1 MGSEVINLT
10 KPRFDL
16 SMSKR
21 TRKPW
26 SSLNS
31 DMHHQ
36 DISTQSSQ
44 PKPDDDK
51 EQDEIE
57 DKEIDRKSLNN
68 LMRCE
73 EKSNGEA
80 NNGNNKS
87 SLGQHF
93 GDDEGI
99 KQTMQLVVKKEK
111 QGGVKFKGMM
121 GRYVKVWSGLIK
133 AKRTDRKTPVLR
145 FKT

>member
-1 MGSEVINLT
+1 MGGEVINPT

-26 SSLNS
+26 SSLIN
-31 DMHHQ
+31 DTHHHE
-36 DISTQSSQ
+36 ISTQSSQ
-44 PKPDDDK
+44 PKPDK
-51 EQDEIE
+51 EQEQIE

-68 LMRCE
+68 LMRYE
-73 EKSNGEA
+73 EKPNGEA
-80 NNGNNKS
+80 NVNNDKS
-87 SLGQHF
+87 SLDQHF

-133 AKRTDRKTPVLR
+133 AKRDRKTPVLR

>member
-1 MGSEVINLT
+1 MGSEVINPT
-10 KPRFDL
+10 KQRFDL

-26 SSLNS
+26 SSLIN

-44 PKPDDDK
+44 PKPEK
-51 EQDEIE
+51 EQEQ
-57 DKEIDRKSLNN
+57 DKDLEIDRKSLNN

-73 EKSNGEA
+73 EDSNREA
-80 NNGNNKS
+80 NVKNNS
-87 SLGQHF
+87 SLGKHL
-93 GDDEGI
+93 GDDKGI
-99 KQTMQLVVKKEK
+99 NQMMQLVVKKET
-111 QGGVKFKGMM
+111 QVGENGVKFKGMM
-121 GRYVKVWSGLIK
+121 GRYVKVLSGLIK
-133 AKRTDRKTPVLR
+133 AKRDRKRSAVR

>member
-1 MGSEVINLT
+1 MGNEVINRK
-10 KPRFDL
+10 KPWFDL
-16 SMSKR
+16 SMSRR
-21 TRKPW
+21 TRKAW
-26 SSLNS
+26 SSLIN
-31 DMHHQ
+31 DNHHK

-44 PKPDDDK
+44 PNTYKKP
-51 EQDEIE
+51 EF
-57 DKEIDRKSLNN
+57 DRKSLNN

-73 EKSNGEA
+73 EESNGGA
-80 NNGNNKS
+80 NVNNKS

-93 GDDEGI
+93 GNGEEI

-111 QGGVKFKGMM
+111 NGVKFKGMM

-133 AKRTDRKTPVLR
+133 AKRDPKNPALQ

>member
-1 MGSEVINLT
+1 MGSEVISPT

-26 SSLNS
+26 SSLIN
-31 DMHHQ
+31 DMHHL
-36 DISTQSSQ
+36 DLSTQSSQ
-44 PKPDDDK
+44 PKPDK
-51 EQDEIE
+51 EQEKIE
-57 DKEIDRKSLNN
+57 DKEIDRQSLNN

-73 EKSNGEA
+73 EKSNEET
-80 NNGNNKS
+80 NVNNKN

-111 QGGVKFKGMM
+111 LGGMKFKGMM

-133 AKRTDRKTPVLR
+133 AKRDRKTPVLL